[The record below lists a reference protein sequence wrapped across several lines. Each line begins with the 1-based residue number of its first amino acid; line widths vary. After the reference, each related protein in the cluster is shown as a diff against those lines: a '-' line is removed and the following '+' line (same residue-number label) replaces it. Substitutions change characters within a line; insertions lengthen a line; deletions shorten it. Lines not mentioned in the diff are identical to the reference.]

1 MMSIH
6 FLLIDGMVSYG
17 MQCAMISG
25 WRRNVLLYVVMRRH
39 AASPIHPT
47 VAAEAAGRRRQ
58 VDCVIV
64 MSFFHLYLPR
74 HSARHFV
81 WREEIGNRNRLLDLA
96 GRKNRQ

>member
-25 WRRNVLLYVVMRRH
+25 WRRNVFLYVMRRH

-74 HSARHFV
+74 HSARHFA